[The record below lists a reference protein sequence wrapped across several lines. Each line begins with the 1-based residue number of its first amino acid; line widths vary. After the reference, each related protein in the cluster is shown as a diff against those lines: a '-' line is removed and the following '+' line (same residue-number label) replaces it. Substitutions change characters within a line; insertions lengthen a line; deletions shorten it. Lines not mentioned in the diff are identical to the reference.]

1 MVKKPIYVDNHATT
15 RTDPR
20 VVDAMLPYFTEHFG
34 NAASRTHDFGWQA
47 ADAVDTAR
55 TQVAALV
62 GARATEIVFTSGAT
76 EANNL
81 AIQGITKKCSGEPHH
96 VITVVTEHRAVL
108 DPCEMVE
115 QQGGRVTYLAVQ
127 PDGLVDVDELDRAI
141 RPDTILITVMTV
153 NNEIGVI
160 QPIADIS
167 KVARAHGVS
176 LHTDAAQALGKTPV
190 EVDQLGVDFLSM
202 SAHKMYGPK
211 GVGALYIRGG
221 NRRTALEPLI
231 YGGGHEQGLR
241 SGTLNVAG
249 IVGFGCAAGLCSK
262 EFMTEL
268 DYVKRLRDRL
278 WNGLNDRVS
287 DIRLNGSM
295 DRRVHHNLNVSF
307 TGVDG
312 EALLIGL
319 DDIAASSGSACSS
332 ESHTPSHVVKA
343 LGVEDNLARAS
354 IRFGLSHDNTDAE
367 IDYIVNKV
375 ADMVRHLRALSP
387 LRKDGASHEENDPV
401 VARWLGDR

>member
-115 QQGGRVTYLAVQ
+115 QQGGCVTYLAVQ
-127 PDGLVDVDELDRAI
+127 PDGLVDVHELDRAV

-160 QPIADIS
+160 QPIADIA
-167 KVARAHGVS
+167 KVARAHGVP

-249 IVGFGCAAGLCSK
+249 IVGFGCAAGLCSN
-262 EFMTEL
+262 EFMAEL

-307 TGVDG
+307 SGVDG

-332 ESHTPSHVVKA
+332 ESHAPSHVVKA
-343 LGVEDNLARAS
+343 LGVDDNLARAS

-387 LRKDGASHEENDPV
+387 LRKDDVSHEENDPV
-401 VARWLGDR
+401 VTRWLGDR

>member
-81 AIQGITKKCSGEPHH
+81 AIQGITKKYSGEPHH

-115 QQGGRVTYLAVQ
+115 QQGGRVTYLSVQ
-127 PDGLVDVDELDRAI
+127 PDGLVDVDELDRAV

-167 KVARAHGVS
+167 NC
-176 LHTDAAQALGKTPV
+176 L
-190 EVDQLGVDFLSM
+190 
-202 SAHKMYGPK
+202 
-211 GVGALYIRGG
+211 LY
-221 NRRTALEPLI
+221 TSP
-231 YGGGHEQGLR
+231 
-241 SGTLNVAG
+241 SP
-249 IVGFGCAAGLCSK
+249 
-262 EFMTEL
+262 
-268 DYVKRLRDRL
+268 RD
-278 WNGLNDRVS
+278 S
-287 DIRLNGSM
+287 
-295 DRRVHHNLNVSF
+295 
-307 TGVDG
+307 
-312 EALLIGL
+312 
-319 DDIAASSGSACSS
+319 
-332 ESHTPSHVVKA
+332 
-343 LGVEDNLARAS
+343 
-354 IRFGLSHDNTDAE
+354 
-367 IDYIVNKV
+367 
-375 ADMVRHLRALSP
+375 
-387 LRKDGASHEENDPV
+387 
-401 VARWLGDR
+401 

>member
-108 DPCEMVE
+108 DPCAMVE
-115 QQGGRVTYLAVQ
+115 QQGGRVTYLSVQ
-127 PDGLVDVDELDRAI
+127 PDGLVDVDELDRAV

-167 KVARAHGVS
+167 KVARAHGVP

-249 IVGFGCAAGLCSK
+249 IVGFGCAAELCSK

-387 LRKDGASHEENDPV
+387 LRKDDASHEENDPV

>member
-81 AIQGITKKCSGEPHH
+81 AIQGITKKYSGEPHH

-108 DPCEMVE
+108 DPCAMVE
-115 QQGGRVTYLAVQ
+115 QQGGRVTYLSVQ
-127 PDGLVDVDELDRAI
+127 PDGLVDVDELDRAV

-167 KVARAHGVS
+167 KVARAHGVP

-190 EVDQLGVDFLSM
+190 EVDQLGVDLLSM

-211 GVGALYIRGG
+211 GVGALYIKGG
-221 NRRTALEPLI
+221 TRRTALDPLI

-249 IVGFGCAAGLCSK
+249 IVGFGCAAGLCSN
-262 EFMTEL
+262 EFMAEL
-268 DYVKRLRDRL
+268 DY
-278 WNGLNDRVS
+278 
-287 DIRLNGSM
+287 GSM

-307 TGVDG
+307 SGVDG

-332 ESHTPSHVVKA
+332 ESHAPSHVVKA
-343 LGVEDNLARAS
+343 LGVDDNLARAS

-387 LRKDGASHEENDPV
+387 LRKDEASHEENDPV